1 VAANFATVLIRRRAL
16 LCAQGKAKKPPRP
29 RTEAP
34 QVPVHVT
41 GLSHIGL
48 AVPDLPAAIR
58 LFRER
63 FACVV
68 SEPID
73 VPAQKVRIAYVELG
87 NARLEL
93 ISPASDDS
101 PLAKFLA
108 RRPEGGLHH
117 IALAVE
123 DAAEAAADARAED
136 FRILGSGAPV
146 PGHHGRPL
154 FFLDPRNLFGALTEI
169 EQAPRADDPPAH

>member
-1 VAANFATVLIRRRAL
+1 M
-16 LCAQGKAKKPPRP
+16 
-29 RTEAP
+29 
-34 QVPVHVT
+34 PVQVT

-48 AVPDLPAAIR
+48 AVPDLAAAIR

-63 FACVV
+63 FACTV

-93 ISPASDDS
+93 ISPSSPDS
-101 PLAKFLA
+101 PVAKFLA

-117 IALAVE
+117 VALSVA
-123 DAAEAAADARAED
+123 DAHGAANDARAQD
-136 FRILGSGAPV
+136 LRVLGSGAPV
-146 PGHHGRPL
+146 NGHHGRPL
-154 FFLDPRNLFGALTEI
+154 FFLDPRDLFGALTGI
-169 EQAPRADDPPAH
+169 EQAPRADDPSH